1 MQGISREYANAVTVT
16 MGEFEKA
23 HQGNTEEM
31 DWKKTKPFYTNIS
44 NDVDTQKKRIGG
56 NFAIAQAVPS
66 RELRDHIRLTLPDCI
81 FITLTVTKEN
91 QKKRILARHGD
102 NCSDIIELF
111 NKFYEMYE
119 GPGDGE
125 ENTYNIDIT
134 ENMTPNDVMDQVLEI
149 LDKHC
154 K

>member
-1 MQGISREYANAVTVT
+1 MTVAE
-16 MGEFEKA
+16 GEFEKMT
-23 HQGNTEEM
+23 QGNMEEM
-31 DWKKTKPFYTNIS
+31 DWEKTKPFYTNIS

-134 ENMTPNDVMDQVLEI
+134 ENMTPNDVMNHVLEI